1 MHNMFLQVVD
11 FQDHIVLDSNEG
23 IYQKFT
29 LLNGFYFSIHIRIM
43 TVDCY
48 SFIFVYKGQIVLI
61 YILFVDYLHS

>member
-29 LLNGFYFSIHIRIM
+29 LLNGFYFSSHSRIM
-43 TVDCY
+43 TVDCNNRLRNV
-48 SFIFVYKGQIVLI
+48 IH
-61 YILFVDYLHS
+61 LFLFTKVKVF